1 MNNGKGDC
9 GCGGK
14 KLDTPQRLAEIQ
26 AQPQA
31 RPTERRA
38 QRMNYECLRHVR
50 IQGVGR
56 VIG

>member
-1 MNNGKGDC
+1 MQNGKSDC

-14 KLDTPQRLAEIQ
+14 RPDTPQRLAEIQ

-31 RPTERRA
+31 RPSERRA
-38 QRMNYECLRHVR
+38 QRMTYESLRQVR